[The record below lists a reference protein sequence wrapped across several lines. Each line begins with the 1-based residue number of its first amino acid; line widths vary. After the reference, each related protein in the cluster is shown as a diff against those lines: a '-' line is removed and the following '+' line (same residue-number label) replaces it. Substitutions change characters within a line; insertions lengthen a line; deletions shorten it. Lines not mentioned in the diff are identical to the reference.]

1 MTEQRFPAGS
11 APRVRIGRLSG
22 DLRVAVWDDDTILV
36 AAAGQ
41 VQELYQEGDEVVI
54 TSAGDLDLQLPA
66 RAVVSAAACE
76 GDVTAAGVRELTLER
91 VAGDLCTSGVASLA
105 VEQVAGDVRVAELAA
120 RLSAGR
126 VGGDLRLKGATG
138 ATITVGSVAGDLE
151 LGGPSATLQA
161 AEIGGDCTLS
171 GDCER
176 VHLGQVGGDCT
187 LAAVA
192 ALKVG
197 AVRGDLTVA
206 HASSTVEVGSV
217 SGDARFMALDGT
229 LELGD
234 VAGDLDLRASFS
246 PASKARI
253 RVGGDASIQLM
264 GAPNLTLNAVVQGEV
279 RGVSAS
285 SGGGTKRIS
294 LVYGAGS
301 ASLALNVGGD
311 LRISAEARPGSSSSS
326 SGMGG
331 SSEFE
336 RDWAELG
343 RELGALGRELGAL
356 GRELGAEIAAA
367 LSNEGVAGGAA
378 WAEEVARKVEEQA
391 RRIQARA
398 EEQARRAAARAR
410 GDAPGRVHVK
420 INERE
425 WQLDPERLERI
436 KDQARRAAADGL
448 AGALEAVERALG
460 RMRVPPGPPEPPSP
474 AAPPAAPTPPTAATP
489 VTGQTIRIER
499 EAASPAPAVAP
510 AEIERERETIL
521 RMIAEGRI
529 SPEEGD
535 LLLEALG

>member
-36 AAAGQ
+36 VAAGQ

-66 RAVVSAAACE
+66 RAVVSAGACE

-91 VAGDLCTSGVASLA
+91 VAGDLRTGGVGSLA

-151 LGGPSATLQA
+151 LGGPSGTLQA

-176 VHLGQVGGDCT
+176 VHVGQVGGDCT

-192 ALKVG
+192 TLKVG
-197 AVRGDLTVA
+197 AVRGDLEVA

-217 SGDARFMALDGT
+217 SGDTRFMALDGT

-234 VAGDLDLRASFS
+234 VAGDLDLRARFS

-253 RVGGDASIQLM
+253 RVGGDASIQLL
-264 GAPNLTLNAVVQGEV
+264 GVPNLTLSAVVQGEL

-294 LVYGAGS
+294 LVYGAGA
-301 ASLALNVGGD
+301 ASLELNVGGD

-331 SSEFE
+331 GSEFE

-343 RELGALGRELGAL
+343 RELGALGH
-356 GRELGAEIAAA
+356 ELGAEIAAA

-460 RMRVPPGPPEPPSP
+460 RMRVPPASPEPPSP
-474 AAPPAAPTPPTAATP
+474 AAPTAAPTPPTVATP
-489 VTGQTIRIER
+489 VTGQTIRIEH